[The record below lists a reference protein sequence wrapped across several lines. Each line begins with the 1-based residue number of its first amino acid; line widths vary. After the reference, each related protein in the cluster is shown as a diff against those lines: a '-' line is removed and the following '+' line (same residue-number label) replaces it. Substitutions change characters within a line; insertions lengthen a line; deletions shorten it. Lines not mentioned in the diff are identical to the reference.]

1 MRTTRIN
8 MVAALLLMSAA
19 AAAQESTTAAA
30 AQGNT
35 PKPVAATATSA
46 DTPLVNQIDF
56 GFRGTAFGTD
66 SDRARFERY
75 RDLRDGGV
83 LDRLRVYKDTDGYR
97 YSLQADNVGYRDQ
110 RFSASYMNFGKVK
123 ASFEWNQIPLFYSDS
138 TRTLY
143 DRSTP
148 GLLTLSDPLQSGIQ
162 NKTLTLADALTGASA
177 FELRTRRDVASFAL
191 TYSATPNIDFT
202 VNFRNTQKTGAYPWG
217 GSFGIS
223 GAIATELPVPVDHR
237 TTELGTSL
245 EYAND
250 RGYARIGYDGSFFHN
265 NVTTLTWDNPS
276 RISDSST
283 LGPAQGR
290 MALWPN
296 TEMNTVSAA
305 GGLNLPGRSHATA
318 FLSVASLT
326 NDNVLL
332 PYTINSALVSPAL
345 DRQTSDVKAT
355 VTSMNYAFTS
365 RPVTALWFSARYRQ
379 YEFDN
384 RTVPFNTAN
393 SVNYDTAIVAL
404 NSASEPYGATRHTFD
419 ADASFTPVMYLGL
432 RVGYTR
438 EEVDRTYRIVENTT
452 ENIARASVD
461 LTGVTWLTVR
471 GVYEH
476 SNASGLAGR
485 SARAA
490 GDRRTADTAAV
501 RHFGPRSRSGQCD
514 RAGHAAV
521 AVLGQRLGRHR
532 PPGVPGHEPGAAQ
545 QRQPRLLDRLRLRPV
560 QRRLAWRQLR
570 LREIHGAAG
579 VAHREPVAGQY
590 AGLPERSDAAV
601 QRSAAG
607 LDRRQRRPGAHRQRL
622 DGSDQ
627 GAAEHRHQ
635 VRLRLQPGRV
645 DLHLRSGA
653 EHRRGRAGAAVPGRE
668 RTAARDHRRPLFH
681 QPALRRRPRLL
692 VRQVP
697 GGRLRVEPGR
707 ESCAAGDRD
716 ADADAARIFLSA
728 LYREHGGG
736 PRHGLLVIDYR

>member
-1 MRTTRIN
+1 MRNTRIT
-8 MVAALLLMSAA
+8 MVAALVLLSAG

-30 AQGNT
+30 VQGNA
-35 PKPVAATATSA
+35 PKPAVAAATSP

-56 GFRGTAFGTD
+56 GFRGTAFGAD

-83 LDRLRVYKDTDGYR
+83 LDRLRVYKDTEGYR

-110 RFSASYMNFGKVK
+110 RFSASYMNYGKVK

-148 GLLTLSDPLQSGIQ
+148 GLLTLSDPVQSGIQ

-191 TYSATPNIDFT
+191 TYSATPNIDFN

-237 TTELGTSL
+237 TTDLGTSL

-276 RISDSST
+276 RITDSPT
-283 LGPAQGR
+283 AGPAQGR

-296 TEMNTVSAA
+296 TNMNTVSAA
-305 GGLNLPGRSHATA
+305 GGFNLPGRSHATA

-326 NDNVLL
+326 NDNLLL

-345 DRQTSDVKAT
+345 DRETSDVKAT

-365 RPVTALWFSARYRQ
+365 RPVTMLWFSARYRQ

-384 RTVPFNTAN
+384 RTVPFKTAN

-404 NSASEPYGATRHTFD
+404 NSASEPFGATRHTFD

-432 RVGYTR
+432 RAGYTR
-438 EEVDRTYRIVENTT
+438 EEVDRTHRIVENTT

-476 SNASGLAGR
+476 SKRRGSAVDGLELLAIGEQPTLRQYDISDRDQDRFNGIVQVTPLSQFSVNASAGIGRQEYPGTNFGLRNNNNHVYSVGFDFVPSNAVSLGASYGYEKYTALQASRTANPLPANTVAFLNDPTQQFNDPRRDWTDDSADRVKTVSASMDLIKVLRNTDIKFAYDYSRAESTYTYGLAPN
-485 SARAA
+485 
-490 GDRRTADTAAV
+490 TV
-501 RHFGPRSRSGQCD
+501 V
-514 RAGHAAV
+514 V
-521 AVLGQRLGRHR
+521 A
-532 PPGVPGHEPGAAQ
+532 
-545 QRQPRLLDRLRLRPV
+545 PV
-560 QRRLAWRQLR
+560 QLSPVVNELQRGTIDGRYFVNRRFAVGLAYWYDKYRVDDFALS
-570 LREIHGAAG
+570 
-579 VAHREPVAGQY
+579 PVASLAQPATATPTLMLLGY
-590 AGLPERSDAAV
+590 FY
-601 QRSAAG
+601 
-607 LDRRQRRPGAHRQRL
+607 RPYTANT
-622 DGSDQ
+622 
-627 GAAEHRHQ
+627 
-635 VRLRLQPGRV
+635 VVGRV
-645 DLHLRSGA
+645 T
-653 EHRRGRAGAAVPGRE
+653 V
-668 RTAARDHRRPLFH
+668 FW
-681 QPALRRRPRLL
+681 
-692 VRQVP
+692 
-697 GGRLRVEPGR
+697 
-707 ESCAAGDRD
+707 
-716 ADADAARIFLSA
+716 
-728 LYREHGGG
+728 
-736 PRHGLLVIDYR
+736 